1 MECQNDIFYKRDY
14 GNALMQMLVL
24 YISNAF
30 TNVGRMK
37 NGKNMKNKCVFY
49 YVFDK
54 ENRKKE
60 KKERIEIK
68 SLLYLFN

>member
-1 MECQNDIFYKRDY
+1 MSKWHFFYKRAD
-14 GNALMQMLVL
+14 GNTLMQMLVL

-54 ENRKKE
+54 ENRKKKE
-60 KKERIEIK
+60 RKKE
-68 SLLYLFN
+68 

>member
-54 ENRKKE
+54 ENRKKRKR
-60 KKERIEIK
+60 KKE
-68 SLLYLFN
+68 

>member
-1 MECQNDIFYKRDY
+1 MCQNDIFYKRAD

-30 TNVGRMK
+30 KNVGMMK
-37 NGKNMKNKCVFY
+37 NWKNMKNKCVFY

-54 ENRKKE
+54 ENRKKRKR
-60 KKERIEIK
+60 KKE
-68 SLLYLFN
+68 

>member
-1 MECQNDIFYKRDY
+1 MCQNDIFYKRADS
-14 GNALMQMLVL
+14 NALMQMLLL
-24 YISNAF
+24 YIPNAF

-54 ENRKKE
+54 ENRKK
-60 KKERIEIK
+60 KKNERIEIK